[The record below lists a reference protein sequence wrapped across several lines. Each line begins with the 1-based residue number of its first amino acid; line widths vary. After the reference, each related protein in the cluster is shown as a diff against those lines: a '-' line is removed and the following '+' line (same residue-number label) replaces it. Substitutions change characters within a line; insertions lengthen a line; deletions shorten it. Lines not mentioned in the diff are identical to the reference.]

1 MSERARVVIDTN
13 ILVSAMLSSR
23 SMPGQTQRWAA
34 QTYILLASEATMAEP
49 EDVLQRP
56 KFDALVSR
64 AARAE
69 FLVRYREAVKFIP
82 IVSRIKICRDAR
94 DDKFLDLAIDGN
106 AGMIVTGDDDL
117 LVLNPFR
124 GVRIVT
130 PRQFLALDEDPK

>member
-1 MSERARVVIDTN
+1 
-13 ILVSAMLSSR
+13 
-23 SMPGQTQRWAA
+23 
-34 QTYILLASEATMAEP
+34 MAEA
-49 EDVLQRP
+49 EDVLQRA

-82 IVSRIKICRDAR
+82 IVSRIEVCRDAR
-94 DDKFLDLAIDGN
+94 DDKFLDLAFDGN

-124 GVRIVT
+124 GIRIVT
-130 PRQFLALDEDPK
+130 PRQFLALNEEQK

>member
-1 MSERARVVIDTN
+1 MSERVRVVIDTN

-23 SMPGQTQRWAA
+23 SVSGQTVRWAA
-34 QTYILLASEATMAEP
+34 QTYILLASEATMAEA

>member
-1 MSERARVVIDTN
+1 MSERVRVVIDTN

-23 SMPGQTQRWAA
+23 SMPGQTVRWAA

>member
-1 MSERARVVIDTN
+1 MGERVRVVIDTN

-23 SMPGQTQRWAA
+23 SVSGQTVRWAA
-34 QTYILLASEATMAEP
+34 QTYILLASEATMAEA

>member
-23 SMPGQTQRWAA
+23 SVSGQTVRWAA
-34 QTYILLASEATMAEP
+34 QTYILLASEATMAEA